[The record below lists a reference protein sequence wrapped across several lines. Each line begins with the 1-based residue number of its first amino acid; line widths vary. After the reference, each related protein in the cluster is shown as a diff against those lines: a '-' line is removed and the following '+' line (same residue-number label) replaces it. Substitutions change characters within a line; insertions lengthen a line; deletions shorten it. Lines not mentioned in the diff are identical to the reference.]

1 LERTRN
7 EKLVYDYLDSVGKPT
22 SAYVILDALR
32 EDGLRAPL
40 QVYRALGKLI
50 DQGAVHRI
58 ESLNAFVACK
68 HLECNDNRVS
78 IFMLC
83 NSCEEVA
90 ETVDA
95 ATASALE
102 KLCEACRFNGMRQV
116 IEISGTCQTCQ
127 QNMH

>member
-1 LERTRN
+1 MERTRN

-68 HLECNDNRVS
+68 HLECADNRVS

-83 NSCEEVA
+83 NSCEEVG

-102 KLCEACRFNGMRQV
+102 KLCEARRFNGMRQV